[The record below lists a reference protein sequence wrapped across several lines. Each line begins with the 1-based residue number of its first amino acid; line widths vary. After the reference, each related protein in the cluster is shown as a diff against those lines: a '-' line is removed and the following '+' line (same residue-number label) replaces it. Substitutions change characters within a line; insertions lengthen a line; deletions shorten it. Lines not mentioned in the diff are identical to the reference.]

1 MSSSARNHGATR
13 RELVAGAFAGA
24 GLLGV
29 LAAPAGAT
37 HDVTSEDLLNAAAT
51 AEAVTAIVATVGQE
65 SGRASGSGLDARA
78 RAVVQAAARADLTHH
93 DVLSAPRLGGRA
105 DAQRIWVPDDVF
117 ADGRALLRSL
127 VALKDVLVN
136 VYLIG
141 ATTFGNDGNGRFARF
156 CAEIAGV
163 EAVHRALCLDALGL
177 FAADR
182 VFLRYSQPEE
192 NPDAPGFNRAGFR
205 RIESASRYLREA
217 GFGLGESGAGPGSF
231 ITLDEVRGRT
241 PNPAALNTRGP
252 R

>member
-1 MSSSARNHGATR
+1 MSRAAPNDGATR
-13 RELVAGAFAGA
+13 RELVAGAVVGA
-24 GLLGV
+24 GVLGV
-29 LAAPAGAT
+29 LAAPAGAS
-37 HDVTSEDLLNAAAT
+37 HDVSSEDLLNAAAT
-51 AEAVTAIVATVGQE
+51 AEAVAAIVATVGQE
-65 SGRASGSGLDARA
+65 RGRASGAGLDARA
-78 RAVVQAAARADLTHH
+78 RAVVEAAARADLTHH

-105 DAQRIWVPDDVF
+105 DAQRIWVPDEVF
-117 ADGRALLRSL
+117 AGSQPLLRTL

-136 VYLIG
+136 VYLVG

-205 RIESASRYLREA
+205 RIESASRYLRDA
-217 GFGLGESGAGPGSF
+217 GFGLDEPGAGPGSF
-231 ITLDEVRGRT
+231 ITLDEVRERT
-241 PNPAALNTRGP
+241 PNPAALNTHSP